1 MVKPPRP
8 PRMVIQC
15 SLPYSAWEGLGRLRE
30 RTGRP
35 MSELVR
41 EAVEA
46 YLAPQSEATARGE

>member
-15 SLPYSAWEGLGRLRE
+15 SLPYAAWEGLVRFRGE
-30 RTGRP
+30 TGRP

-46 YLAPQSEATARGE
+46 YLARVEAPRT